1 MKGLNFLL
9 HFKLL
14 MKRTLAMTVT
24 LVVLGLGLVFASA
37 SHTWPVLAQTN
48 TAKNATQNAK
58 NATATNA
65 TKAATGNSATQKSSN
80 KGSATGTTSTPAQTA
95 STVKG
100 GPKAAGSASQLQ
112 QIEGNNT
119 KILTN
124 STNVGSSPGLK
135 GLSAEHNTTRS
146 K

>member
-14 MKRTLAMTVT
+14 MKKRTLAMTVT

-48 TAKNATQNAK
+48 TAKNAS
-58 NATATNA
+58 
-65 TKAATGNSATQKSSN
+65 KAATGNSTTQKSSN
-80 KGSATGTTSTPAQTA
+80 KGSATGTTSSPAQTA

-100 GPKAAGSASQLQ
+100 GPKATGSASQLQ

-119 KILTN
+119 NILTKG
-124 STNVGSSPGLK
+124 TNVGSSPGLK
-135 GLSAEHNTTRS
+135 GLSAEHNTTR
-146 K
+146 

>member
-14 MKRTLAMTVT
+14 MKKRTLAMTVT

-37 SHTWPVLAQTN
+37 SHTWQVLAQTN
-48 TAKNATQNAK
+48 TAKNVTQNAK

-65 TKAATGNSATQKSSN
+65 TKAATGNSTTQSSN

-119 KILTN
+119 NILTN
-124 STNVGSSPGLK
+124 STNVGTSPGLK